1 MEPPPAF
8 RYTAPMTLRVTSLL
22 VTLAALAACE
32 RTPPAAPASAT
43 DEKAGVAKDVVATV
57 NGTPVTR
64 FELLLRQRLNAPQ
77 PSTAADADAARA
89 ALDAII
95 TDELLAQRAKALGL
109 ERDPAFLEEMARVEA
124 QVAEVRRR
132 ELAKL
137 FVHKEIIGKADVS
150 DADARAHF
158 DAYPK
163 RFRSELVVAQL
174 ALKGR
179 AAIDAAAAELAAG
192 KSFDDVARALVP
204 QAAAGEKPWVLP
216 AMRWAD
222 VPPAWWPAL
231 DALEPGQTSAPIA
244 MGSDRWV
251 LLQLLERRALDVDFD
266 ALKPALQA
274 QLKAERIEALRA
286 STEAELRRAAKVTRL
301 DAPGPA
307 NPAP

>member
-1 MEPPPAF
+1 MA
-8 RYTAPMTLRVTSLL
+8 LRATSFL
-22 VTLAALAACE
+22 VTLTVVAACD
-32 RTPPAAPASAT
+32 RTPPAASASVTA
-43 DEKAGVAKDVVATV
+43 EKAGVAKDVVATV

-64 FELLLRQRLNAPQ
+64 FEVVLRQRVNPPQ
-77 PSTAADADAARA
+77 PSTEASADPARA

-95 TDELLAQRAKALGL
+95 TDELLAQRAKALGH

-137 FVHKEIIGKADVS
+137 FLHKEIIGKVDVS

-163 RFRSELVVAQL
+163 RFRSEFVVAQL

-192 KSFDDVARALVP
+192 KPFDDVARALVP
-204 QAAAGEKPWVLP
+204 QAGAGEKPWVLP

-222 VPPAWWPAL
+222 VPPAWWSAL
-231 DALEPGQTSAPIA
+231 DALEPGQVSAPIA
-244 MGSDRWV
+244 MANDRWV
-251 LLQLLERRALDVDFD
+251 LLQLLERRPLDAVDFD
-266 ALKPALQA
+266 ALKPSIQA

-286 STEAELRRAAKVTRL
+286 STEAELRRAANVTRL
-301 DAPGPA
+301 DAPGAA
-307 NPAP
+307 NPAL